1 MFRGVYMVISVE
13 HSISAGKMMTK
24 FTGVRMSKYD
34 TPFVKDSVLVIHSRA
49 GSPSTSN
56 RREGP
61 PIGDADFDDWYET
74 RKLTTTLPKFKIGQ
88 FLASTTSDTYNKNHP
103 NDPVPREP
111 NSTQRSALEGL
122 VKLMDELN
130 AAWNS
135 YCKEHSSESWAAF
148 DHFSISS
155 GFRSDETNNAQ
166 DSMNG
171 IVGGAKGGG
180 HPNGVACDFVIPN
193 SAGAV
198 NNDMVETVY
207 RFLIK
212 YMRRSGIVWDQIIFE
227 TSGSRVWI
235 HLGYKRPPN
244 AGPDRKQTISY
255 KNGNYYPYEI

>member
-1 MFRGVYMVISVE
+1 
-13 HSISAGKMMTK
+13 
-24 FTGVRMSKYD
+24 
-34 TPFVKDSVLVIHSRA
+34 
-49 GSPSTSN
+49 
-56 RREGP
+56 
-61 PIGDADFDDWYET
+61 
-74 RKLTTTLPKFKIGQ
+74 
-88 FLASTTSDTYNKNHP
+88 
-103 NDPVPREP
+103 
-111 NSTQRSALEGL
+111 
-122 VKLMDELN
+122 
-130 AAWNS
+130 
-135 YCKEHSSESWAAF
+135 
-148 DHFSISS
+148 
-155 GFRSDETNNAQ
+155 
-166 DSMNG
+166 MNG